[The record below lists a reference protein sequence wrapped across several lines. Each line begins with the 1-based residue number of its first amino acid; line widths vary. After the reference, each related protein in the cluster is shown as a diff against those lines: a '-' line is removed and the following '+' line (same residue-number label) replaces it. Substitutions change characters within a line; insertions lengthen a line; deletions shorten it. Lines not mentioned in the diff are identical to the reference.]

1 MVEQLLAEGTQ
12 FDSVF
17 AHNDISAA
25 GVLRALRA
33 AGRSVPDDIAVV
45 GFDDIPMAEH
55 TEPPLTTVRQPTRQM
70 GETAARLLLSHLG
83 GTATPDGPV
92 VLPTE
97 LVVRLSAP

>member
-1 MVEQLLAEGTQ
+1 MEQLLAQGVE

-33 AGRSVPDDIAVV
+33 AYRRVPDDVAVV

-55 TEPPLTTVRQPTRQM
+55 TEPPLTTVHQPTRQM
-70 GETAARLLLSHLG
+70 GEAAARLLLSRLG
-83 GTATPDGPV
+83 GTAAPERPV

-97 LVVRLSAP
+97 LVVRHSAP

>member
-1 MVEQLLAEGTQ
+1 MEQLIASGTE

-25 GVLRALRA
+25 GVLRALRT

-70 GETAARLLLSHLG
+70 GETAARMLLSHLG
-83 GTATPDGPV
+83 GTAVPDAPV

-97 LVVRLSAP
+97 LVVRHSAP